1 MDFFFSQPSKVSKRE
16 AKGSYAYL
24 AVHIVQANIFLLP
37 HLFSASDFS
46 MYNPRIYL
54 KTSNG
59 FFHHLRTSHLADHI
73 GESLKSGA
81 EMTQSFPVP
90 EVRNLGLFSS
100 ERASE

>member
-1 MDFFFSQPSKVSKRE
+1 
-16 AKGSYAYL
+16 
-24 AVHIVQANIFLLP
+24 
-37 HLFSASDFS
+37 